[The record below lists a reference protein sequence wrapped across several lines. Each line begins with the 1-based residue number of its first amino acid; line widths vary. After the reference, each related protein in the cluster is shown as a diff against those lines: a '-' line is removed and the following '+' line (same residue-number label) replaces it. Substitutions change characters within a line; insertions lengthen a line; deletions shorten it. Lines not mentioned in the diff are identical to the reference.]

1 MTVRHALATRHSIWH
16 PTAVWRHLNALPR
29 RHPIHHSVEWGLGLV
44 AILSA
49 KSLLLHLILWDGW

>member
-1 MTVRHALATRHSIWH
+1 MTIRHALPTRHSIWH
-16 PTAVWRHLNALPR
+16 PTAVWRHLNALPG
-29 RHPIHHSVEWGLGLV
+29 RHPIHQSVNWGLGLV